1 MDLRENVEVRR
12 VERRGNRIAVVIAA
26 GDGAESVVEASHLLV
41 AAGRRPNVEGLNL
54 EAAGIEAGPK
64 GVTTDASLKT
74 TNRKVW
80 AVGDVAGRWQFT
92 HIAGYH
98 ASVVIRQA
106 LFRMPAKVD
115 DRAVPWATYTDPEL
129 AQVGLTAAGAEAA
142 GLKVKALTFPF
153 EENDRARAERE
164 TEGFVKVLVDGKG
177 RVHGATIVGARAGE
191 LVQLWGLVIQERIGI
206 GKVAQMIA
214 PYPTLSEADK
224 RAAGAYYTPKLFSGR
239 TRGLVHFLSRF
250 G

>member
-1 MDLRENVEVRR
+1 MK
-12 VERRGNRIAVVIAA
+12 
-26 GDGAESVVEASHLLV
+26 
-41 AAGRRPNVEGLNL
+41 P
-54 EAAGIEAGPK
+54 
-64 GVTTDASLKT
+64 
-74 TNRKVW
+74 NRKVW

-115 DRAVPWATYTDPEL
+115 DRSVPWATYTDPEL

-142 GLKVKALTFPF
+142 GLKVKPLTFPF
-153 EENDRARAERE
+153 EENDRARAERA

-224 RAAGAYYTPKLFSGR
+224 RAAGAYYTPTLFSSR
-239 TRGLVHFLSRF
+239 TRGVVRFLSRF

>member
-1 MDLRENVEVRR
+1 M
-12 VERRGNRIAVVIAA
+12 
-26 GDGAESVVEASHLLV
+26 
-41 AAGRRPNVEGLNL
+41 
-54 EAAGIEAGPK
+54 
-64 GVTTDASLKT
+64 
-74 TNRKVW
+74 
-80 AVGDVAGRWQFT
+80 
-92 HIAGYH
+92 
-98 ASVVIRQA
+98 
-106 LFRMPAKVD
+106 
-115 DRAVPWATYTDPEL
+115 
-129 AQVGLTAAGAEAA
+129 
-142 GLKVKALTFPF
+142 KALTFPF

>member
-1 MDLRENVEVRR
+1 VTF
-12 VERRGNRIAVVIAA
+12 AA
-26 GDGAESVVEASHLLV
+26 RDGAETAVEASHLLV
-41 AAGRRPNVEGLNL
+41 AAGRRPNLEGLNL
-54 EAAGIEAGPK
+54 EAAGIESTPK
-64 GVTTDASLKT
+64 GVKTDASLKT

-92 HIAGYH
+92 HVAAYH

-106 LFRMPAKVD
+106 LFRLPAKID
-115 DRAVPWATYTDPEL
+115 DRAIPWATYTDPEL

-142 GLKVKALTFPF
+142 GLKVKPLTFPF
-153 EENDRARAERE
+153 AENDRARAERA

-191 LVQLWGLVIQERIGI
+191 LLQLWGLVIQERIGI

-224 RAAGAYYTPKLFSGR
+224 RAAGAYYTPTLFSGR
-239 TRGLVHFLSRF
+239 TRGLVRFLSRF